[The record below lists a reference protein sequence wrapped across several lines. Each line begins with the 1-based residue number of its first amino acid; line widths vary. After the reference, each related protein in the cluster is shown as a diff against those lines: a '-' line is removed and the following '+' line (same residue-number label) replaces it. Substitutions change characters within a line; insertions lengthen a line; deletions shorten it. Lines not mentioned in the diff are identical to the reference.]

1 MTPAG
6 TRLQES
12 LFFGGDHDRGSDC
25 SQRRMLRASD
35 SMDPKGTAPAPATV
49 GNENGRRAMT
59 RTKSTGPDPG
69 AWWPRG
75 WRRLHVVILCF
86 TLASVV
92 ALIVQRVVPEPAT
105 DVIMMCAVWITFY
118 PVARLKRTEPWWAH
132 WARGIVILFAFL
144 LAQRFFR

>member
-12 LFFGGDHDRGSDC
+12 LFLGAIRDRSFHSGGRGV
-25 SQRRMLRASD
+25 LRTSH
-35 SMDPKGTAPAPATV
+35 SMDPEGTAAAPATV
-49 GNENGRRAMT
+49 GNKDGRLMT
-59 RTKSTGPDPG
+59 STESAGPDPG

-86 TLASVV
+86 ALASFV
-92 ALIVQRVVPEPAT
+92 ALIVQRVVPAPAT
-105 DVIMMCAVWITFY
+105 DVALICAVWVTFY

-132 WARGIVILFAFL
+132 WARGILILIAFL
-144 LAQRFFR
+144 WAQHYFG